1 MKRGIKTLTI
11 FFAATVLM
19 IGCSDDRLIDF
30 SLQEDTPVNVHL
42 ALNVAPMTGNV
53 IETRSAHV
61 DEATQED
68 NEIHNIWVLQFRGTT
83 AADSLRE
90 ARYYKSYDPTQMYKL
105 IASSVPNRVV
115 IVANTFDSLIAFSH
129 CADMAEFIESYRV
142 VKEEESL
149 DSIVAGKHCALMS
162 AYQDVTLNE
171 AGVTLDFNM
180 LRTICKVDVTITNT
194 TRETS
199 ATDVDIKSVTVCSVP
214 TKSFFFNSY
223 SLPDKFPAKYNGDRI
238 DYPAMD
244 WTDGTVGGSED
255 QRSFTFYLPVNK
267 SGTAAVPGNPY
278 MRNANAPDGATYL
291 CIRGTYDDPVDPS
304 IKRPVEYNIM
314 LGDNESDFNLLPNSK
329 YSYNV
334 TIDDKADAQTDS
346 RQVEQ
351 ALVDFCSWEHA
362 NTYIINPSTVE
373 GTWKNY
379 RIPVAKCY
387 EFWNTFEGYYK
398 DAANS
403 LMPGG
408 YGWKVEVIWSEMP
421 ITYDTNFKWVTDE
434 GVTYRD
440 FFEFSLPSDFAHGT
454 IVIGIRRYTD
464 AGRSEL
470 SDYIWSWQMWVT
482 DYNPYPALNYTPMVD
497 NEGNELQFEYSVKN
511 GDVHRYNYTSWK
523 TGLYK
528 DCFIMDRNLGALKV
542 GPYVAKT
549 KGFIYYQWGRK
560 DPIAPLQTVYK
571 GPAGLG
577 YSYLNS
583 GSTGYTDNVLY
594 SISHPNIYIC
604 GLSLWGTNY
613 WQKTSVSANANLP
626 WGDPKVAS
634 SREKSVYDPC
644 PPGWRVPAR
653 DVLNNYTYTLNNNL
667 VADKGC
673 RYLALTDKVRA
684 IFPTGDMLCDRGGG
698 NDGRVA
704 LWCTNGSLNGDTGI
718 GDQNANGRP
727 VRCVTYKPFD

>member
-1 MKRGIKTLTI
+1 MIV
-11 FFAATVLM
+11 AATVLM
-19 IGCSDDRLIDF
+19 TACSDDSIMDY
-30 SLQEDTPVNVHL
+30 SLQENAPVSVHL
-42 ALNVAPMTGNV
+42 ALNVVPMTGDV
-53 IETRSAHV
+53 IQTRSAHV

-68 NEIHNIWVLQFRGTT
+68 SEIHNIWVLQFRGTT

-90 ARYYKSYDPTQMYKL
+90 ARYYSSYDPNVMFKL

-129 CADMAEFIESYRV
+129 CGDMAEFMESYRTV
-142 VKEEESL
+142 QEERSL

-171 AGVTLDFNM
+171 AGLTLNFNL

-194 TRETS
+194 TKETE

-214 TKSFFFNSY
+214 SKSFFFNSY
-223 SLPDKFPAKYNGDRI
+223 SLPGRYPVKFDGDRI

-244 WTDGTVGGSED
+244 WTDGTRLGSDE

-267 SGTAAVPGNPY
+267 SGTAAVPGNPLQ
-278 MRNANAPDGATYL
+278 RNSHAPDGATYL

-314 LGDNESDFNLLPNSK
+314 LGDNNTDYNLLPNGK
-329 YSYNV
+329 YSYEI

-387 EFWNTFEGYYK
+387 DFWNTFEGYYK
-398 DAANS
+398 DAGNS
-403 LMPGG
+403 LIPGG

-421 ITYDTNFKWVTDE
+421 ITYNTNFKWVTDE
-434 GVTYRD
+434 GATYRD
-440 FFEFSLPSDFAHGT
+440 CFEFALPYGFEHGNM
-454 IVIGIRRYTD
+454 VIGIRRYLD
-464 AGRSEL
+464 AGHTQL
-470 SDYIWSWQMWVT
+470 SDFIWSWQMWIT
-482 DYNPYPALNYTPMVD
+482 DYDPYPALNYTPLVD
-497 NEGNELQFEYSVKN
+497 GEGNELRFAYSVKN
-511 GDVHRYNYTSWK
+511 GDVHRYNYTAWK

-528 DCFIMDRNLGALKV
+528 DCFIMDRNLGSLKV

-560 DPIAPLQTVYK
+560 DPIAPTQTIYK
-571 GPAGLG
+571 GPSDLG
-577 YSYLNS
+577 Y
-583 GSTGYTDNVLY
+583 GTVSTGATGYSDNVLY
-594 SISHPNIYIC
+594 AISNPNKYIC

-613 WQKTSVSANANLP
+613 WQKTSVSANVSLP
-626 WGDPKVAS
+626 WGDPKVTD
-634 SREKSVYDPC
+634 SRQKSVYDPC

-653 DVLNNYTYTLNNNL
+653 DILNNCTYTFNNYT

-673 RYLALTDKVRA
+673 RYLVLMDQIKAV
-684 IFPTGDMLCDRGGG
+684 FPTGDMLCDRNGG

-704 LWCTNGSLNGDTGI
+704 LWFTNGSINGDSGI
-718 GDQNANGRP
+718 GDQNGNGRV
-727 VRCVTYKPFD
+727 VRCITDKPFD